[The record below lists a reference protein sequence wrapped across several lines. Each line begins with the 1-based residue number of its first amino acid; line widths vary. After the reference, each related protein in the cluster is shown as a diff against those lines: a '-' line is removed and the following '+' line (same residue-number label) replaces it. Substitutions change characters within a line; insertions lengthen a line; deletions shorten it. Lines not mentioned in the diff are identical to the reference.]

1 MPGQYLHGVE
11 VIEMPMAPSINSV
24 DSSVIGLIGI
34 LDLNKTTVSAQKTEG
49 TNDDNQGGQVTEDKK
64 DPNNKFYKE
73 PYLVTSIDNFFNHF
87 GENSTGTLV
96 ETLQDIYS
104 QVVTKVVVAPIKTKD
119 DIAEGIKLLE
129 KSAEKL
135 KVGPKILVAPEL
147 TTNSSEVKE
156 LANKLVEAA
165 KKLKAVALVDLIAE
179 KNELAE
185 IQAATNDL
193 AQSDRLYLLY
203 PNVIV
208 KRKNKKEDE
217 ENKEIDTV
225 RPASAFVA
233 GLMVKSD
240 NERGYWYSPSN
251 YKLSNISGLA
261 EEIDFTLGDA
271 NCLANDLNKININTI
286 IWQGGYRLWGNKS
299 YIKEGP
305 DKNFEFLPVR
315 RTADVLNMSLLENH
329 MWAIDQTITK
339 NLIDTIVDSVNAF
352 IRKLKLQ
359 GAIINGKCWADLV
372 KNTADSLTLGH
383 FYINFDFSAPYPA
396 ERITFQSFITK
407 DYLNEALA

>member
-11 VIEMPMAPSINSV
+11 VIEIPMAPSINSV

-34 LDLNKTTVSAQKTEG
+34 LDLNKTKASVQKTEG
-49 TNDDNQGGQVTEDKK
+49 TNNNQGEQVTEDKK
-64 DPNNKFYKE
+64 DSNDKFYEE

-87 GENSTGTLV
+87 GKNSTGTLV

-104 QVVTKVVVAPIKTKD
+104 QVATKVVVAPIKTKN

-129 KSAEKL
+129 KSSEKL
-135 KVGPKILVAPEL
+135 KIYPKILVAPEL

-156 LANKLVEAA
+156 LANKLIKAA

-179 KNELAE
+179 KNELTE
-185 IQAATNDL
+185 IQAATKDL

-208 KRKNKKEDE
+208 KRKNKKE
-217 ENKEIDTV
+217 NRQIDTV

-261 EEIDFTLGDA
+261 EEIDFTLGDT

-286 IWQGGYRLWGNKS
+286 IWQGDYRLWGNKS

-315 RTADVLNMSLLENH
+315 RIADVLNMSLLENH
-329 MWAIDQTITK
+329 MWAIDQTIKK

-352 IRKLKLQ
+352 MRKLKLQ

-372 KNTADSLTLGH
+372 KNTADNLTLGH
-383 FYINFDFSAPYPA
+383 FYINFNFSAPYPA

-407 DYLNEALA
+407 DYLNEVLA